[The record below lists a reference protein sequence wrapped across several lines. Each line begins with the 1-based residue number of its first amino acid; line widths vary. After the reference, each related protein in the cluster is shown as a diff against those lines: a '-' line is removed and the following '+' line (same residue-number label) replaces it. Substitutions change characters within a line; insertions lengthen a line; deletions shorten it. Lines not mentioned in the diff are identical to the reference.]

1 MLAFIVAYIFD
12 PVVDFFER
20 RCWPFTRKHIHR
32 GFGIVFIIIAVLL
45 TTAGFLTY
53 AIPKTT
59 KGIYQVGSTIKK
71 QYPKY
76 ETTIEAWIE
85 KYGHI
90 ELAKSVESLMKGRTE
105 PIFKHDHEKIT
116 PANQEKEAGIKEY
129 NKQELSSVLESDAE
143 KEARLQKVRLAEILG
158 GFKNIFPRLSAFS

>member
-1 MLAFIVAYIFD
+1 MEKERQKILENLWVRVILIGGSIIVFFALCYFLRGTFISLLLAFIIAYIFD

-59 KGIYQVGSTIKK
+59 KGIYQVGSMIRG

-76 ETTIEAWIE
+76 ETVVETWIG
-85 KYGHI
+85 KYGQI
-90 ELAKSVESLMKGRTE
+90 DLAKSVELLIIENIE
-105 PIFKHDHEKIT
+105 P
-116 PANQEKEAGIKEY
+116 AIKRDQGKLNFQIQFWRIE
-129 NKQELSSVLESDAE
+129 QM
-143 KEARLQKVRLAEILG
+143 
-158 GFKNIFPRLSAFS
+158 

>member
-1 MLAFIVAYIFD
+1 MLFPERNVYLLLLAFIIAYIFD

-20 RCWPFTRKHIHR
+20 RCCHLRKHIHR

-59 KGIYQVGSTIKK
+59 KGIYQVGSMIRG

-76 ETTIEAWIE
+76 ETVVETWIG
-85 KYGHI
+85 KYGQI
-90 ELAKSVESLMKGRTE
+90 DLAKSVELLIIENIEPAIKGS
-105 PIFKHDHEKIT
+105 
-116 PANQEKEAGIKEY
+116 G
-129 NKQELSSVLESDAE
+129 
-143 KEARLQKVRLAEILG
+143 
-158 GFKNIFPRLSAFS
+158 KN